1 MFIFEILATLSIISI
16 NVFNQCINK
25 KAISIP
31 AILSPMNPLAER
43 VHFIASELTQLHATV
58 KRLADTISGLK
69 QEIMN
74 EEVFKR
80 PSPTSHLGLTP
91 PPLPAQLPE
100 PIEASELTPI
110 SAQPNLVLNGAT
122 SKSVEEVE
130 VTAPSPQKLKTEFAG
145 LKMHLGQVWSVR
157 LGIVLLTTR
166 FVFLSRYT
174 YDSCVRDLSPG
185 LRLSMMYLLS
195 FFITGA
201 GLFCERWKNNLKGY
215 GRIVA
220 ASASLA

>member
-122 SKSVEEVE
+122 SESVEEVE
-130 VTAPSPQKLKTEFAG
+130 VTAPSPQNSKQSLPVSKCISDRFG
-145 LKMHLGQVWSVR
+145 LCALELFYSPRDLFSSVDTLTIPAFVTSVR
-157 LGIVLLTTR
+157 D
-166 FVFLSRYT
+166 YA
-174 YDSCVRDLSPG
+174 SP
-185 LRLSMMYLLS
+185 
-195 FFITGA
+195 
-201 GLFCERWKNNLKGY
+201 
-215 GRIVA
+215 
-220 ASASLA
+220 